1 VLLHQRKSQT
11 MSNEKLAF
19 LIGLLGSVHCVA
31 MCGPLAFAIPLHQPG
46 WLALLWNKLIY
57 QIGRIV
63 SYCLLGA
70 LVGLAGRQIWQA
82 GFQQGVSILTG
93 ILIIMA
99 ACSRLFKKSMLK
111 QASFSSLKFFNI
123 AFDYALKHK
132 ANHLIIGMINGLL
145 PCGFVYLA
153 LAGAL
158 NTKTVLDGLSYMFWF
173 GTGTVPLMLAATV
186 VVSFSKLSFRKKLNK
201 VMPYAML
208 FLGIWFILRGLELN
222 IPYISPQ
229 QPTATA
235 ECK

>member
-1 VLLHQRKSQT
+1 

-31 MCGPLAFAIPLHQPG
+31 MCGPLAFAVPLHQPG
-46 WLALLWNKLIY
+46 WTALLFNKLLY
-57 QIGRIV
+57 QLGRIV

-70 LVGLAGRQIWQA
+70 LVGLLGGQIWQA
-82 GFQQGVSILTG
+82 GFQQGISILTG
-93 ILIIMA
+93 TLIIMA
-99 ACSRLFKKSMLK
+99 ACSRIFK
-111 QASFSSLKFFNI
+111 QAILKRSSFYSLQFFNRI
-123 AFDYALKHK
+123 FNYAMKHK

-158 NTKTVLDGLSYMFWF
+158 NTKSVIDGVSYMFWF
-173 GTGTVPLMLAATV
+173 GTGTVPMMLAAAV

-208 FLGIWFILRGLELN
+208 LLGIWFILRGLELN

-229 QPTATA
+229 QPTTAA
-235 ECK
+235 ECR

>member
-1 VLLHQRKSQT
+1 

-31 MCGPLAFAIPLHQPG
+31 MCGPLAFAVPLHQPG
-46 WLALLWNKLIY
+46 WAALLWNKLIY
-57 QIGRIV
+57 QLGRII

-70 LVGLAGRQIWQA
+70 LVGLVGGQIWQA

-93 ILIIMA
+93 VLIIMA
-99 ACSRLFKKSMLK
+99 GCSRIFKQSMLK
-111 QASFSSLKFFNI
+111 QTSFVSLKFFNA

-158 NTKTVLDGLSYMFWF
+158 NTKTVFEGVSYMFWF
-173 GTGTVPLMLAATV
+173 GTGTVPMMLAAAIV
-186 VVSFSKLSFRKKLNK
+186 LSFSKLSFRNKLNK

-208 FLGIWFILRGLELN
+208 LLGIWFVFRGLELN

-229 QPTATA
+229 QPNATT